1 MVKNMMAMELNEL
14 KPSLQRRQKRRDKRL
29 DEEVIECYR
38 RGWRSKH
45 GKGYLKRTRAG
56 KDDGPTMH
64 EGIKAR
70 HTGERRGLN
79 DNLEPLIRYLL
90 AHRGKH
96 WDQVYSDLC
105 RSLDTSTVTGQHVIQ
120 HLKHMV
126 HTNVVKD
133 GKRFIT
139 HDGGRPRELT
149 DNAWFRV
156 PNFYVHPK
164 SGVLLEVKRK
174 RMERRPSLRG

>member
-1 MVKNMMAMELNEL
+1 MDMELEEL

-45 GKGYLKRTRAG
+45 GKGYLKRTRRDVGDNPAR
-56 KDDGPTMH
+56 

-79 DNLEPLIRYLL
+79 DNLEPLIRYLR

-105 RSLDTSTVTGQHVIQ
+105 RSLDTSTVIGQHVIQ
-120 HLKHMV
+120 HLRHMV
-126 HTNVVKD
+126 HTNVVKE

-149 DNAWFRV
+149 DFAWFRL

-164 SGVLLEVKRK
+164 TGVLQEVKRK
-174 RMERRPSLRG
+174 RMERRPDLRS